1 MPPSAEAVVTQAM
14 TSLEQVRI
22 PPILRERIDQHQR
35 NLKSLAAALLEGGQD
50 IAEVQWTI
58 EGVLDSFKAE
68 LVKTIISLQEDARA
82 V

>member
-14 TSLEQVRI
+14 TALEQDDI

-35 NLKSLAAALLEGGQD
+35 NLRNLAAALLEGGQD
-50 IAEVQWTI
+50 IVEVQRTV
-58 EGVLDSFKAE
+58 EGVFDSFKAE
-68 LVKTIISLQEDARA
+68 LVKTIIRLREDAHA